1 MERKRYH
8 DQDNLLEEEFIGGL
22 VLEGES
28 ITIKVRSESLRYKH
42 EAEREETV
50 LTESAV
56 GFETSKPTRQWHTSS
71 NKTALPNPSQ
81 IIPPPRIGAPGGYSH
96 SNHHSGLG
104 LIKDFIL
111 FIYFNMRVF

>member
-56 GFETSKPTRQWHTSS
+56 GFASDTLPLTRLHFLILPKWFYQLGTKCSS
-71 NKTALPNPSQ
+71 
-81 IIPPPRIGAPGGYSH
+81 I
-96 SNHHSGLG
+96 
-104 LIKDFIL
+104 
-111 FIYFNMRVF
+111 

>member
-42 EAEREETV
+42 EAEREETE

-56 GFETSKPTRQWHTSS
+56 GFETSKPTRQ
-71 NKTALPNPSQ
+71 
-81 IIPPPRIGAPGGYSH
+81 
-96 SNHHSGLG
+96 
-104 LIKDFIL
+104 
-111 FIYFNMRVF
+111 